1 MLFSTFIGTIYY
13 NCRDNQ
19 NKNSYH
25 GCGQN
30 KKNTKKH
37 LQSVKKLISKKNSF
51 FKETSNMIC
60 ITNRM
65 TGFFMMQV
73 K

>member
-1 MLFSTFIGTIYY
+1 MMLFPTFIGTIYY

-30 KKNTKKH
+30 KKILKNTYS
-37 LQSVKKLISKKNSF
+37 LLKNSF
-51 FKETSNMIC
+51 QRKTHFLRKPAT
-60 ITNRM
+60 
-65 TGFFMMQV
+65 
-73 K
+73 

>member
-1 MLFSTFIGTIYY
+1 MMLFPTFIGTIYY

-30 KKNTKKH
+30 KKILKNTYS
-37 LQSVKKLISKKNSF
+37 LLKNSF
-51 FKETSNMIC
+51 QRKTHFLRKPA
-60 ITNRM
+60 
-65 TGFFMMQV
+65 